1 MWCVSCRYKRYQTIE
16 DTPIKQII
24 ITMTVKG
31 YGSSGQSAQP
41 TNVQVIAPA
50 TLNAGYTF
58 DAVYEG
64 NTFTVTVPDGGVVKG
79 QRFIVPF
86 IPQAEAT
93 IMEASL
99 LPLNSPNTR
108 GNGTAEDSI
117 PTGVWRDSLCDCCKF
132 GPCHPSFVCACLC
145 KPIIIAQ
152 LLTRMKMTWLGQRTH
167 FRNTNLSDS
176 RTEIDQRWRNTF
188 RNIIIVSVVFFV
200 LVTVVVPAPQLD
212 PADPNAYENL
222 SDSEKKLYSL
232 NSSLSALLGFYFFYL
247 MVQLRATL
255 RHVYSIPE
263 ESCLCMYC
271 GSNPRDGICS
281 SGGGNCLCSAGVPVG
296 WEDVCCAM
304 FCPMC
309 ITSQMARHTVDYD
322 YRRATCFSRAGVS
335 NYMDDEAYEGIENVV
350 GEGSVLVV

>member
-1 MWCVSCRYKRYQTIE
+1 MAGK
-16 DTPIKQII
+16 D
-24 ITMTVKG
+24 
-31 YGSSGQSAQP
+31 YGSSSQSTQP

-86 IPQAEAT
+86 ISTAEAT

-108 GNGTAEDSI
+108 GNGMGEDSI

-132 GPCHPSFVCACLC
+132 GPCHPSFLTALC
-145 KPIIIAQ
+145 CRPIIIAQ
-152 LLTRMKMTWLGQRTH
+152 LLTRMKMTWLAQRTR
-167 FRNTNLSDS
+167 FRNSNSNLSDS

-188 RNIIIVSVVFFV
+188 RNIILV
-200 LVTVVVPAPQLD
+200 LVFYSVLMMVVPVPLLD
-212 PADPNAYENL
+212 PTNPNAYDEL
-222 SDSEKKLYSL
+222 SDAEKKTYFI
-232 NSSLSALLGFYFFYL
+232 NSSIHSALSALFGFYFFYL

-263 ESCLCMYC
+263 ENCLCLYC
-271 GSNPRDGICS
+271 GGNPRDGICG
-281 SGGGNCLCSAGVPVG
+281 SGDGNRLCSAGVPVG
-296 WEDVCCAM
+296 VEDVCCVM
-304 FCPMC
+304 FCPLC
-309 ITSQMARHTVDYD
+309 TTSQMARHTVDYD
-322 YRRATCFSRAGVS
+322 YRSATCCNSVGVTK
-335 NYMDDEAYEGIENVV
+335 YMDDEAYEGIENGV